1 MSRPDVIDERFDA
14 LVQELRAARPATP
27 GHVRERV
34 RAIAARPAVPTRR
47 PRRRLRWALAPAAA
61 VAVAAAV
68 TVAVVDSSH
77 NLQQRD
83 LVAGEKAVSEAQQAG
98 DAAQSPLL
106 RAAPAPERQRAQ
118 LYAATITLKV
128 GDLSQATKRA
138 LRVTRSLGGHIRSID
153 YGSAARAGTAVLV
166 LRVPVG
172 RVQEAIAGYNEL
184 GRILDQHV
192 SVRDVQPQLDRRF
205 TRIQALK
212 RDIAALSHD
221 SSTAALTRRD
231 QLEAELA
238 VLQTAQ
244 AAQRTKAALAT
255 VSLQLRTKQ
264 AALTPPAP
272 PGRIERALDDAVGV
286 LAAEAEA
293 LVYALVVGAPF
304 VLAGLALIVLAR
316 AHRRRADE
324 RLLGYP

>member
-1 MSRPDVIDERFDA
+1 
-14 LVQELRAARPATP
+14 
-27 GHVRERV
+27 
-34 RAIAARPAVPTRR
+34 
-47 PRRRLRWALAPAAA
+47 

-68 TVAVVDSSH
+68 TVAVVDSGS
-77 NLQQRD
+77 NPQQRD

-98 DAAQSPLL
+98 DAALSPL

-128 GDLSQATKRA
+128 GDLSEATKRA
-138 LRVTRSLGGHIRSID
+138 LRLTRSLGGHIRSIE

-212 RDIAALSHD
+212 RDIAALAHD
-221 SSTAALTRRD
+221 SSTAAVARRD

-244 AAQRTKAALAT
+244 AAQRAKAALAT
-255 VSLQLRTKQ
+255 VSLQLRTKR
-264 AALTPPAP
+264 ASLTPPAP
-272 PGRIERALDDAVGV
+272 PGRVERALDDAVGV

-304 VLAGLALIVLAR
+304 VLAGLALILLAR
-316 AHRRRADE
+316 SHRRRADE
-324 RLLGYP
+324 RLLRYP